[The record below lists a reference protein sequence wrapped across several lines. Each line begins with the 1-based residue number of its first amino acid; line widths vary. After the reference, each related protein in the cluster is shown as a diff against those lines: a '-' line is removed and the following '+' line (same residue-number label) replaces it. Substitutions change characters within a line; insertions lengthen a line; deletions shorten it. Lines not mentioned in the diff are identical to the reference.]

1 MVFVDY
7 ITTMGE
13 RVRIIEETPEA
24 FVVASKEIVLDLDAD
39 GTNYMV
45 MSLDQNAER
54 SQYIQ
59 FDDSTFESV
68 DNFKYLGT
76 T

>member
-24 FVVASKEIVLDLDAD
+24 FVVGSKEIVLEVDAD

-45 MSLDQNAER
+45 MSLDHNAER
-54 SQYIQ
+54 IQY
-59 FDDSTFESV
+59 
-68 DNFKYLGT
+68 L
-76 T
+76 